1 MRGFGGD
8 CQAGLSRWR
17 RRGWCASR
25 QAADGAVAAIPVR
38 RSAWP
43 RLASGAESPERDRT
57 AGGRIGAAARAFDQ
71 RASHRYAA
79 LHARAHSDATGDR
92 SYDRDLGR
100 GAQGVLDCDRVR
112 FWAAAGGDHSAAA
125 SHPCRDHDR
134 ADCDPPAAPGRARGL
149 GAAVEGL
156 SRFLPDHGAAG
167 DLRRDLGAAARSER
181 ADLAARRLRRRQ
193 ASRHRALHLSPLLLD
208 DRRLLLSAG
217 SVRGRERAQARAGP
231 RADRGGIR
239 GRARGRREP
248 RPLAYARDQR
258 RCAQPLR
265 YAGGPPRLHPV
276 SQALLTIGGSI
287 EIRAKWREEWVVS
300 VERRFTHG
308 GILASYGSDVA
319 DQCRLAAGYVDRILK
334 GEKPGDLPV
343 QAPTKYE
350 TVLNLKAAKAPGLTI
365 PQSILATAEVIE

>member
-57 AGGRIGAAARAFDQ
+57 AGGRIGAAARAFDP

-125 SHPCRDHDR
+125 SHPCRDS
-134 ADCDPPAAPGRARGL
+134 GV
-149 GAAVEGL
+149 AVTAQIAI
-156 SRFLPDHGAAG
+156 RP
-167 DLRRDLGAAARSER
+167 LRLDER
-181 ADLAARRLRRRQ
+181 AAWEPLWKGYLDFYRITAPQEIYDATWARLHDPNEPMWLLGGYVDGKLLGIVHYIYHRSCWTIGDYCYLQDLFVAEGARKLG
-193 ASRHRALHLSPLLLD
+193 L
-208 DRRLLLSAG
+208 
-217 SVRGRERAQARAGP
+217 
-231 RADRGGIR
+231 

-248 RPLAYARDQR
+248 RPLAHARDQR

-265 YAGGPPRLHPV
+265 HAGGPPRLHPV
-276 SQALLTIGGSI
+276 SQALLTKS
-287 EIRAKWREEWVVS
+287 
-300 VERRFTHG
+300 
-308 GILASYGSDVA
+308 
-319 DQCRLAAGYVDRILK
+319 AGALDRN
-334 GEKPGDLPV
+334 P
-343 QAPTKYE
+343 
-350 TVLNLKAAKAPGLTI
+350 
-365 PQSILATAEVIE
+365 